1 MYSQLKKSIAFAFC
15 HGANQSIIQPD
26 FCGGGFAASRG
37 GLDYKERLS
46 SLVSAP
52 PFNPMQWDAP
62 QL

>member
-1 MYSQLKKSIAFAFC
+1 MEPINPSSSQIFAE
-15 HGANQSIIQPD
+15 
-26 FCGGGFAASRG
+26 GGFAASRG